1 MNTTMKKIIFALGTV
16 ALLASC
22 SGDQYDSWVSPQ
34 SNPEEAKQSISLT
47 ATPGEAVD
55 FNKVSTDS
63 IKFFSYDLKSDAA
76 VSSEKKFLTLFSAD
90 KKASV
95 KLSTDDKNQVAA
107 ADLQKAVENLY
118 GKAGVERQ
126 VPVTLTDSVLV
137 TSGEGYVL
145 TADFTSPVTLVTPN
159 FSEFFYEIGNESGW
173 STSHALRSPDMDG
186 KYEGFYYLNGAFK
199 FKPNADNC
207 DGDYEY
213 NGEGKLTQDGS
224 DNIPDPGA
232 GFYMI
237 DVDLNSSTY
246 SLTKI
251 NCLSITGDGVGGW
264 PADGDNNSHD
274 KDMTY
279 NVADGCWEWTG
290 TIAASKGFKIRMNH
304 DWTIS
309 WGGKAGATDYDNMT
323 YSNGNNL
330 EVAEDGT
337 YEVKFYLTYE
347 GNNKVVITKK

>member
-1 MNTTMKKIIFALGTV
+1 MKKIILALGTV

-63 IKFFSYDLKSDAA
+63 IKFFSYDLKSDAT
-76 VSSEKKFLTLFSAD
+76 VRSEKKFLTLFSAD
-90 KKASV
+90 KKATV

-107 ADLQKAVENLY
+107 ADLQNAVENLY

-126 VPVTLTDSVLV
+126 IPITLTDSVLV
-137 TSGEGYVL
+137 SSGEGYVL
-145 TADFTSPVTLVTPN
+145 TADFTSTVNLVTPD
-159 FSEFFYEIGNESGW
+159 FSEFFYEIGNESSW
-173 STSHALRSPDMDG
+173 KTSHALRSPDMDG

-199 FKPNADNC
+199 FKPNADNW

-213 NGEGKLTQDGS
+213 NGEGKLTQDGK

-237 DVDLNSSTY
+237 DVDLNSSSY
-246 SLTKI
+246 SLYKI
-251 NCLSITGDGVGGW
+251 DQISLIGAFNSWSGDV
-264 PADGDNNSHD
+264 DL
-274 KDMTY
+274 TY
-279 NVADGCWEWTG
+279 NVQEGVWEAKDVVIPTTG
-290 TIAASKGFKIRMNH
+290 DLKFRCNHKWSSDNESVPDFGGSLDNLVKG
-304 DWTIS
+304 
-309 WGGKAGATDYDNMT
+309 GGNITVEA
-323 YSNGNNL
+323 
-330 EVAEDGT
+330 GT
-337 YEVKFYLTYE
+337 YDVKLYLSY
-347 GNNKVVITKK
+347 GGANKAVFTKK